1 MSLKSAIY
9 QMLTSA
15 SYHSLF
21 GIMHLS
27 KISCLCTI
35 IVAAEALSSSEWRS
49 QSIYQVMTDRFART
63 DGSTTASCDLGDY
76 CGGTWKGLINHLEY
90 IQDMGFTAVW
100 ISPVVENVNGS
111 TADGSSYHGYWAQD
125 IDAVNTNHGSA
136 ADLVSLSDA
145 LHKRGIAWLMG
156 SQFLMVDIVTN
167 HMAYV
172 GCGDCVD
179 YSKITPFDKES
190 YYHPFCLIDYN
201 NQTSMESCWA
211 GDNIVSLPDLRV
223 EESNVQ
229 EMWATW
235 IKQLVANYTIDGLR
249 IDSASSVSKDSLKEF
264 ESAAGIYAIA
274 EVFNNNPDYTC
285 AYQDYI
291 TGLMNYPMYYN
302 ITSAFS
308 SINGDIK
315 ELERGVNTM
324 KSTCNDVTLLGSF
337 IENHD
342 NPRFPSL
349 TSDMALAKNAIAFQ
363 MLADGIPIIY
373 QGQEQHFSGS
383 STPKQREALWTSGY
397 NTAASLYGHIGKLN
411 AIRKHAIKKDDGY
424 LTYNAYPVW
433 TDDHIIVMR
442 KGNNDTQVI
451 GIFNNLGSSGNASFE
466 LLATSSGF
474 DAGMNVTDALACK
487 KFTTDESGDLKVEIK
502 GGLPVIL
509 YSTKQLEGSGLC
521 DG

>member
-1 MSLKSAIY
+1 MV
-9 QMLTSA
+9 QREQ
-15 SYHSLF
+15 HNPF
-21 GIMHLS
+21 DIMHLS
-27 KISCLCTI
+27 KFSYFSAI
-35 IVAAEALSSSEWRS
+35 IGAVEALSSLEWRS
-49 QSIYQVMTDRFART
+49 QSIYQIMTDRFART
-63 DGSTTASCDLGDY
+63 DGSTTSSCDLGDY
-76 CGGTWKGLINHLEY
+76 CGGTWKGLVNHLDY

-125 IDAVNTNHGSA
+125 IYAVNTNYGTA

-145 LHKRGIAWLMG
+145 LHDRGM
-156 SQFLMVDIVTN
+156 FLMVDIVTN

-179 YSKITPFDKES
+179 YSKFTPFDKES

-201 NQTSMESCWA
+201 DQTSMESCWA
-211 GDNIVSLPDLRV
+211 GDDIVSLPDLRV
-223 EESNVQ
+223 EDSAVQ
-229 EMWATW
+229 TMWATW

-264 ESAAGIYAIA
+264 ESAAGVYAIA

-291 TGLMNYPMYYN
+291 SGLMNYPMYYN

-308 SINGDIK
+308 STNGDIK

-411 AIRKHAIKKDDGY
+411 AVRKQAIKNDDGY
-424 LTYNAYPVW
+424 LAYNAYPVW
-433 TDDHIIVMR
+433 TDDHTIVMR

-451 GIFNNLGSSGNASFE
+451 GIFTNLGASGNAGFE

-474 DAGMNVTDALACK
+474 DAGMDVTDALACER
-487 KFTTDESGDLKVEIK
+487 FTTDEHGDLKVEIK
-502 GGLPVIL
+502 GGLPVVL
-509 YSTKQLEGSGLC
+509 YSTEQLEGSGLC
-521 DG
+521 DT